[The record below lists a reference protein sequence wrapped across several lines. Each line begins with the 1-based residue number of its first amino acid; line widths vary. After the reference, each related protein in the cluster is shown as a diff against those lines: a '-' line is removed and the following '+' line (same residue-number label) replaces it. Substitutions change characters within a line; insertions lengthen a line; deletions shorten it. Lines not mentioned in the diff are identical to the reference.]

1 MAASDFTPNYE
12 FGIYK
17 PQDKTSW
24 LTDFNGNW
32 QKADKIIKQIAD
44 QGGSG
49 GSVVL
54 LDSTGQSTTAG
65 MTQKAITDALAD
77 SGSVPVLPDKVVQ
90 IDTNISDDKSS
101 TVTLIKSR
109 GSLNSEETNETELPL
124 PVASESQAG
133 VVNPSTYQTIQS
145 NAENIDSILNG
156 SVAISG
162 IEADPSQDSLTEK
175 WKAATDKE
183 NVISGAKIL
192 DVTNNKTWTYYTNTN
207 TWYAQ
212 KNEET
217 TLTISNFTNETAGL
231 IQGADIDGK
240 VYAEADG
247 TGSVKGWDNLK
258 SKVNNN
264 STQISGLK
272 STLPDMYMTSVDTTN
287 TKASAS
293 GFKAQFIVQSNTGET
308 GVMSF
313 TVPVVEGNNAG
324 LMTANDRNRLNQVV
338 SDLGDVENLLA
349 QIADGAGV

>member
-32 QKADKIIKQIAD
+32 TKADKIIKQIAD

-77 SGSVPVLPDKVVQ
+77 SGSVPVLPDKIVQ
-90 IDTNISDDKSS
+90 IDTNISNDKSS

-133 VVNPSTYQTIQS
+133 VVNPSTYQTIQT
-145 NAENIDSILNG
+145 NAENIDAILNG
-156 SVAISG
+156 SVAISDL
-162 IEADPSQDSLTEK
+162 EADPSQESLTEK
-175 WKAATDKE
+175 WKTATGK
-183 NVISGAKIL
+183 NSIISGAKIL
-192 DVTNNKTWTYYTNTN
+192 DVSNNKTWTYYSNSN
-207 TWYAQ
+207 TWYEQ
-212 KNEET
+212 PNTGDIIE
-217 TLTISNFTNETAGL
+217 INNFTNESAGL
-231 IQGADIDGK
+231 IQGADVDGK

-264 STQISGLK
+264 STQISDLK
-272 STLPDMYMTSVDTTN
+272 SVLPNMYMTSVDTTN

-293 GFKAQFIVQSNTGET
+293 GFKAQFIVQSNTGGT

-313 TVPVVEGNNAG
+313 TIPVVEGNNAG
-324 LMTANDRNRLNQVV
+324 LMTVSDKNRLNQVV

-349 QIADGAGV
+349 RIADGAGV